1 MMNVLRSMFGVCS
14 SSAEKGEVHDTIR
27 RVFGHDMV
35 MKDNTDR
42 YNQRSK
48 YVSHIRENLG
58 KMLDAKV
65 TNFKTK
71 QNKKHAP
78 PAPETTDTTDDRP
91 GRIGPKI
98 VVFDAS
104 TGTGRLVLVGDERV
118 SVQGLSSFAT
128 IRATACV
135 FGGRWMYE
143 VQLGTKGIMQIGWCT
158 ASCIFSM
165 DTGVGDTAHS
175 YAYDGGRVRKWN
187 VATSP
192 YGQAWLPGDVIGS
205 CIDLDRG
212 TLEFYRNGISMSMAF
227 DKVTHGA
234 GLAYFPA
241 VSLAMQE
248 HLYANFGHVPFVFP
262 VDGFAP
268 LQAAP
273 TRECSRATLLFKSL
287 DALLDELARPTDL
300 KTSLTAKSS
309 KKPLLSAKRLATNIK
324 TTFNQAKSE
333 SSKTAEEEVAIRIH
347 SSGSVYS
354 PRDSPHSIVDAQNAE
369 TKKMSKRAF
378 LMSLS
383 RLVVVELGGVLRLS
397 YVVVAELLPR
407 LRGLIGL
414 KSRSLHADQHAIDFY
429 MKCRDENFAGLAAKL
444 LSQPNTR
451 LCTML
456 DLLWT
461 FLDESALCDVLEHCV
476 VRECLLFDLV
486 SQDMFFNHQMEGVFV
501 LCGLMQHR
509 ETRHHLVKY
518 VFFNKITFDNFLN
531 VKCPDDTVLRTV
543 IRKPWWQRPTSVQGE
558 TDPRIAEMAEK
569 GTIKRSPFAP
579 TGTDKIS
586 KLMPSTQD
594 DATVEAQYRED
605 CSKITKA
612 VAPLEQVQL
621 EFLLLLLD
629 NSDGTNMVPST
640 RKIFLE
646 KFRRYIMDN
655 CILDMR
661 LFNISRNSPAI
672 SWCCHSRLL
681 TAVLRLWNENP
692 IGTPHATPHVPAR
705 TFIDG
710 ELDFYNV
717 DRLGG
722 VLPFLVRTLRQDLV
736 NVLGEDNPFIQSF
749 EPNYNRAG
757 GIDTDYFWNFPG
769 VSDMAAG
776 SPGLATLPQV
786 ISSMA
791 RFMHPPMPPMPNRT
805 TGETALALKG
815 TRSMMPGAGSIDIRS
830 AYLRLVDGLL
840 ALYHGAAIK
849 HAEKLCELR
858 DNQLDMADCLHDI
871 EHRIYTVTAEL
882 QAGGSDVNTAS
893 SEQEKIKKQLMEN
906 MLKELERSKS
916 VYEEKLEAGALQM
929 AWVIGAIWTKQ
940 RQSELAKHFSG
951 TLHSLRLSSDP
962 EYATHVQYAQVQSKE
977 ILPGKSSLLGGTSY
991 ASLQLEY
998 TSSSDQSPQSP
1009 TSRAATPRTGS
1020 NSQIG
1025 TSNHTGGQEF
1035 AESLFAFV
1043 PEYHVDA
1050 MLELCNT
1057 LRLYMHPTIP
1067 VQQIPEWE
1075 ELVVSC
1081 AAFLCAEFADQR
1093 IVLASTRE
1101 SLVQT
1106 LASFATQPATMRA
1119 IERVPIKQQMCMV
1132 EELVRPYQN
1141 RAWAQSN
1148 WVLVRFWHGSGFG
1161 FRHRQWPHLAAR
1173 YGDREPTVNNLGA
1186 KVDAG
1191 LMSQCFGP
1199 CPSEVIQTRIKEY
1212 LTSHPTQAAAYLNSL
1227 LSQLNWAFSE
1237 FITMMQEMDR
1247 VSVDAHL
1254 ESRQIKLCATCF
1266 DLYHGLA
1273 RALEMTLHL
1282 APTLLTKPEAC
1293 DNQNELLLGRTCQIL
1308 MAVVSRVCI
1317 RGGGGAS
1324 FARLVARGLPDT
1336 DRVHYYV
1343 ALAPVAG
1350 CLIRMLDPK
1359 LTAEHLERVTK
1370 ALVTEPLFRMDGL
1383 DLMLGKTKD
1392 HKVFSFYKYP
1402 DDVTMEELK
1411 ALEVVADRLRV
1422 ARDTLVKTKSPGS
1435 SGAQSDLLC
1444 TICYARPADTA
1455 FVPCGHHSCRA
1466 CIMQHLLNSKQ
1477 CFFCK
1482 AEIDSVREIEP
1493 ANN

>member
-1 MMNVLRSMFGVCS
+1 MMNVFRSMFGVCS

-27 RVFGHDMV
+27 RIFGNEMI

-42 YNQRSK
+42 QYQRNK
-48 YVSHIRENLG
+48 YISHIKENLS
-58 KMLDAKV
+58 KILDAKI
-65 TNFKTK
+65 NQPNHKSK
-71 QNKKHAP
+71 PAKKHGPVIEEATSEP
-78 PAPETTDTTDDRP
+78 TDDRP
-91 GRIGPKI
+91 GRVGPKI

-128 IRATACV
+128 IRATACA
-135 FGGRWMYE
+135 FASKWMYE

-158 ASCIFSM
+158 ASCVFSM

-192 YGQAWLPGDVIGS
+192 YGQAWLPGDVIGT
-205 CIDLDRG
+205 CIDLDKG
-212 TLEFYRNGISMSMAF
+212 TLEYYRNGVSLGVAF
-227 DKVTHGA
+227 DKVSHGA
-234 GLAYFPA
+234 GLAYFPS

-262 VDGFAP
+262 VDGYQP
-268 LQAAP
+268 LQAP
-273 TRECSRATLLFKSL
+273 PSRECTRAAILLKSL
-287 DALLDELARPTDL
+287 DALLDEMSRISNLNPAV
-300 KTSLTAKSS
+300 
-309 KKPLLSAKRLATNIK
+309 SAKNSK
-324 TTFNQAKSE
+324 TKSE
-333 SSKTAEEEVAIRIH
+333 SGKTVEQEVALRIH
-347 SSGSVYS
+347 SSDSAYT
-354 PRDSPHSIVDAQNAE
+354 PRGSPHSMIGSQSVE
-369 TKKMSKRAF
+369 MKKISRKAF
-378 LMSLS
+378 LMSIA
-383 RLVVVELGGVLRLS
+383 RILVIELGITLRLS
-397 YVVVAELLPR
+397 YVVVGELLPR
-407 LRGLIGL
+407 LRGYLGV
-414 KSRSLHADQHAIDFY
+414 KTRSQQSDPLASDFY
-429 MKCRDENFAGLAAKL
+429 LSAKEESFEGLAAQFL
-444 LSQPNTR
+444 AQPQPR
-451 LCTML
+451 LCMLL

-461 FLDESALCDVLEHCV
+461 FLDESALCDVFEHCI

-486 SQDMFFNHQMEGVFV
+486 SPDMNFTQQTEGVYV
-501 LCGLMQHR
+501 VSGLMQHQ

-531 VKCPDDTVLRTV
+531 IKCPDEIVLRNV
-543 IRKPWWQRPTSVQGE
+543 VRKPWWQRPTPVQGE
-558 TDPRIAEMAEK
+558 TDPRIIEMTEK
-569 GTIKRSPFAP
+569 GIVHRPAP
-579 TGTDKIS
+579 AGEDKTS
-586 KLMPSTQD
+586 KLLPLCQKD
-594 DATVEAQYRED
+594 GEAYEVQYNED
-605 CSKITKA
+605 CEKITKA
-612 VAPLEQVQL
+612 IAPLEQIQL
-621 EFLLLLLD
+621 EFLLMLLD
-629 NSDGTNMVPST
+629 NSDGNNMVPST

-672 SWCCHSRLL
+672 SWCCHARLL
-681 TAVLRLWNENP
+681 SAVLKLWADNP
-692 IGTPHATPHVPAR
+692 IGNPHLPPHLPVK

-736 NVLGEDNPFIQSF
+736 NMLGEDNAFIQSF
-749 EPNYNRAG
+749 EPSYNRGG
-757 GIDTDYFWNFPG
+757 GIDTG
-769 VSDMAAG
+769 VSDMTAG

-791 RFMHPPMPPMPNRT
+791 RFMHQPMPLMPNRI

-815 TRSMMPGAGSIDIRS
+815 TRSMMPGAGAIDVRT
-830 AYLRLVDGLL
+830 AHLRLVDGLL
-840 ALYHGAAIK
+840 ALYHGAAVK

-871 EHRIYTVTAEL
+871 DQRIAAITSEL
-882 QAGGSDVNTAS
+882 EEKDAKRELG
-893 SEQEKIKKQLMEN
+893 EQEDLKKQLMEKI
-906 MLKELERSKS
+906 LKELSRSKA

-929 AWVIGAIWTKQ
+929 AWVIGAIWTKK
-940 RQSELAKHFSG
+940 RQTELSRHFAG
-951 TLHSLRLSSDP
+951 TLHSLRIASDP
-962 EYATHVQYAQVQSKE
+962 DYAAHTQVASKE
-977 ILPGKSSLLGGTSY
+977 ILPGKSSLLGAGSY

-1009 TSRAATPRTGS
+1009 TSRAQTPRAGS

-1025 TSNHTGGQEF
+1025 TPSRVSEHNTTTEMATPQQLRSHSVVPSPSQGGPQF
-1035 AESLFAFV
+1035 TESLFAFV

-1057 LRLYMHPTIP
+1057 LRLYMHPTVP
-1067 VQQIPEWE
+1067 VNQLPDWD
-1075 ELVVSC
+1075 ELLISC
-1081 AAFLCAEFADQR
+1081 AAFLCSEFADSR

-1106 LASFATQPATMRA
+1106 LASFATQPTTMRA
-1119 IERVPIKQQMCMV
+1119 IERVPAKQQMQMV

-1161 FRHRQWPHLAAR
+1161 FRHRQWPHLAAK

-1199 CPSEVIQTRIKEY
+1199 CPSEVIQTRVKEY
-1212 LTSHPTQAAAYLNSL
+1212 LTAHPKEAAAFLNSL

-1237 FITMMQEMDR
+1237 FINMMQEMDR
-1247 VSVDAHL
+1247 VNVDAHL

-1273 RALEMTLHL
+1273 RALEMNLTLV
-1282 APTLLTKPEAC
+1282 PQLLTKSEAC

-1308 MAVVSRVCI
+1308 MAVVSRVCV

-1324 FARLVARGLPDT
+1324 FGRLVARGLPDT

-1350 CLIRMLDPK
+1350 CLCGMLDPK
-1359 LTAEHLERVTK
+1359 LPMEHIDKIVK
-1370 ALVTEPLFRMDGL
+1370 AIVTEPLFRIDGL
-1383 DLMLGKTKD
+1383 EFMLGKTRDKM
-1392 HKVFSFYKYP
+1392 FSFYKYP
-1402 DDVTMEELK
+1402 DDVTPEELK
-1411 ALEVVADRLRV
+1411 SLEGVVERLRI
-1422 ARDTLVKTKSPGS
+1422 ARDAVIKARSPGS

-1444 TICYARPADTA
+1444 TICYARAADTA
-1455 FVPCGHHSCRA
+1455 FSPCGHHSCRA

-1482 AEIDSVREIEP
+1482 AEIESVREIDSV

>member
-14 SSAEKGEVHDTIR
+14 SSAEKGVVHDTVRKI
-27 RVFGHDMV
+27 FGNDMV
-35 MKDNTDR
+35 LKDNTDR
-42 YNQRSK
+42 HMQRNR
-48 YVSHIRENLG
+48 YVSHIRDNLS
-58 KMLDAKV
+58 KMLDAKI
-65 TNFKTK
+65 NSHRTK
-71 QNKKHAP
+71 STKKHAP
-78 PAPETTDTTDDRP
+78 AAVETVSVLLIPVKDATEATDERN

-135 FGGRWMYE
+135 YAGKWMYE
-143 VQLGTKGIMQIGWCT
+143 VQLGTKGIIQIGWCT
-158 ASCIFSM
+158 ATCAFSM

-175 YAYDGGRVRKWN
+175 YAYDGGRVKKWN

-205 CIDLDRG
+205 CLDLDKG
-212 TLEFYRNGISMSMAF
+212 TLEYYRNGVSLGMAF

-262 VDGFAP
+262 VDGYAA
-268 LQAAP
+268 LQASP
-273 TRECSRATLLFKSL
+273 QKECARAVLLFKSL
-287 DALLDELARPTDL
+287 DAILDELTRLSDL
-300 KTSLTAKSS
+300 KPTLTAKSS
-309 KKPLLSAKRLATNIK
+309 KS
-324 TTFNQAKSE
+324 KSE
-333 SSKTAEEEVAIRIH
+333 SSKVAEEEVALRIH
-347 SSGSVYS
+347 SSETAYT
-354 PRDSPHSIVDAQNAE
+354 PRPSPHAIIDTQNVE
-369 TKKMSKRAF
+369 MKKMSKKAF
-378 LMSLS
+378 LMSLA
-383 RLVVVELGGVLRLS
+383 RLVVVELGNVLRLS
-397 YVVVAELLPR
+397 YVVVGELLPKF
-407 LRGLIGL
+407 RGALGL
-414 KSRSLHADQHAIDFY
+414 KSRGIHTDQNALEFFV
-429 MKCRDENFAGLAAKL
+429 KARDDNFKGLSAKFL
-444 LSQPNTR
+444 AQPQPR

-461 FLDESALCDVLEHCV
+461 FLDESALCDILEHCI

-486 SQDMFFNHQMEGVFV
+486 SPDMYFTQQLEDVYV

-531 VKCPDDTVLRTV
+531 IKCPDECVLRTV

-558 TDPRIAEMAEK
+558 ADPRIAEMAEK
-569 GTIKRSPFAP
+569 GTINRSPFAP
-579 TGTDKIS
+579 TCTDKIS
-586 KLMPSTQD
+586 KLLPSTQD
-594 DATVEAQYRED
+594 DIALESQYKED
-605 CSKITKA
+605 CNKITKA
-612 VAPLEQVQL
+612 IAPLEQIQL
-621 EFLLLLLD
+621 EFLLILLD

-646 KFRRYIMDN
+646 KFRRYVMDN
-655 CILDMR
+655 CILDMEHIFQR

-672 SWCCHSRLL
+672 SWCCHARLL
-681 TAVLRLWNENP
+681 SAVLKLWSENP
-692 IGTPHATPHVPAR
+692 IGNPHLPPHLPAK

-722 VLPFLVRTLRQDLV
+722 VLPFLVRTLRQDLI

-757 GIDTDYFWNFPG
+757 GIDTG

-791 RFMHPPMPPMPNRT
+791 RFMHAPMPPIPNRA
-805 TGETALALKG
+805 TGETSLALKG
-815 TRSMMPGAGSIDIRS
+815 TRSMMPGAGSIDIRP
-830 AYLRLVDGLL
+830 AYLKLVDGLL

-858 DNQLDMADCLHDI
+858 DNQLDMADCLHDV
-871 EHRIYTVTAEL
+871 EHRIYTLTSEL
-882 QAGGSDVNTAS
+882 HQGIGVNTSVMAD
-893 SEQEKIKKQLMEN
+893 KDRIKLQLMEKIS
-906 MLKELERSKS
+906 KELERSKS

-940 RQSELAKHFSG
+940 RQVELAKLFSG
-951 TLHSLRLSSDP
+951 TLHSLRLASDSS
-962 EYATHVQYAQVQSKE
+962 YAAHEQIFFFFKVASKE
-977 ILPGKSSLLGGTSY
+977 ILPGKSSILGGVSY

-1009 TSRAATPRTGS
+1009 TSRAATPRIGS
-1020 NSQIG
+1020 NSQVG
-1025 TSNHTGGQEF
+1025 SSNQPSSREF

-1050 MLELCNT
+1050 LLELCNT

-1081 AAFLCAEFADQR
+1081 AAFLCAEFADPR

-1101 SLVQT
+1101 CLVQT
-1106 LASFATQPATMRA
+1106 LASFTTQPATMRA
-1119 IERVPIKQQMCMV
+1119 IERVPLKQQMSMV
-1132 EELVRPYQN
+1132 EELVRPYFN

-1161 FRHRQWPHLAAR
+1161 FRHRQWPHLAAK

-1199 CPSEVIQTRIKEY
+1199 CPSEVIQGRIRDY
-1212 LTSHPTQAAAYLNSL
+1212 LTIHPVEAAAFLNSL

-1237 FITMMQEMDR
+1237 FTTMMQEMDR
-1247 VSVDAHL
+1247 VNIDAHL
-1254 ESRQIKLCATCF
+1254 EPRQIKLCATCF

-1273 RALEMTLHL
+1273 RALEMILHL
-1282 APTLLTKPEAC
+1282 APLMLTKPETC
-1293 DNQNELLLGRTCQIL
+1293 DKQNELLLGRTSQIL

-1317 RGGGGAS
+1317 RGGGGAGFS
-1324 FARLVARGLPDT
+1324 RLVARGLPDT

-1350 CLIRMLDPK
+1350 CLNGILDPK
-1359 LTAEHLERVTK
+1359 LPPEHLEKVTK
-1370 ALVTEPLFRMDGL
+1370 ALVTEPLFRIDGL
-1383 DLMLGKTKD
+1383 EFMLAKSRNKQ
-1392 HKVFSFYKYP
+1392 FSFYKYP
-1402 DDVTMEELK
+1402 DDVTMDELK
-1411 ALEVVADRLRV
+1411 ALEVVVDRLRLAKEAIV
-1422 ARDTLVKTKSPGS
+1422 RGKSPGS

-1482 AEIDSVREIEP
+1482 AEIDTVREIEP
-1493 ANN
+1493 ATI

>member
-1 MMNVLRSMFGVCS
+1 MNVLRTMFGVCS
-14 SSAEKGEVHDTIR
+14 GSAEKGEVHDIVR
-27 RVFGHDMV
+27 RIFGNELV
-35 MKDNTDR
+35 MKDNSDR
-42 YNQRSK
+42 QNQKSK
-48 YVSHIRENLG
+48 YLCHIRENLI
-58 KMLDAKV
+58 KVLDAKIM
-65 TNFKTK
+65 THKSKFA
-71 QNKKHAP
+71 KKHSQAY
-78 PAPETTDTTDDRP
+78 AEKHDAVDDRA

-135 FGGRWMYE
+135 YSGRWMYE
-143 VQLGTKGIMQIGWCT
+143 AQLGTKGIMQIGWCT
-158 ASCIFSM
+158 AGCTFSM
-165 DTGVGDTAHS
+165 DTGVGDTVNS
-175 YAYDGGRVRKWN
+175 YAYDGGRVRRWN

-205 CIDLDRG
+205 CLDLDKG
-212 TLEFYRNGISMSMAF
+212 TLEFYRNGVSMGVAF
-227 DKVTHGA
+227 DNVAHGT
-234 GLAYFPA
+234 GVAYFPA

-262 VDGFAP
+262 VEGFSP
-268 LQAAP
+268 LQAPP
-273 TRECSRATLLFKSL
+273 TKECARATLLFKSL
-287 DALLDELARPTDL
+287 DAIIDELIHLSAF
-300 KTSLTAKSS
+300 KTVDKKSS
-309 KKPLLSAKRLATNIK
+309 K
-324 TTFNQAKSE
+324 AKSE
-333 SSKTAEEEVAIRIH
+333 TSKAAEEEVAVRID
-347 SSGSVYS
+347 SSNSVYTPLGS
-354 PRDSPHSIVDAQNAE
+354 PTNVLEAQSTE
-369 TKKMSKRAF
+369 VKRMSRKAF
-378 LMSLS
+378 LMSLA
-383 RLVVVELGGVLRLS
+383 RLVVIELGSCLKMS
-397 YVVVAELLPR
+397 YVVIGELLTR
-407 LRGLIGL
+407 FRGILGLR
-414 KSRSLHADQHAIDFY
+414 SRSVNLDSPTSEFY
-429 MKCRDENFAGLAAKL
+429 TNIKAKGYEGLSEKML
-444 LSQPNTR
+444 TQPHPK
-451 LCTML
+451 LCTLL

-461 FLDESALCDVLEHCV
+461 FLDESALCDIFEHCI
-476 VRECLLFDLV
+476 VRECLLFDSV
-486 SQDMFFNHQMEGVFV
+486 SPDMQFKQQIEGVYV

-531 VKCPDDTVLRTV
+531 VKCPDESVLRTV
-543 IRKPWWQRPTSVQGE
+543 IQKPWWQRPTSVKGE
-558 TDPRIAEMAEK
+558 TDPIIA
-569 GTIKRSPFAP
+569 
-579 TGTDKIS
+579 DKE
-586 KLMPSTQD
+586 LNPSTED
-594 DATVEAQYRED
+594 DIAVEARYKED
-605 CSKITKA
+605 CAKITEA
-612 VAPLEQVQL
+612 IRPLENIQL
-621 EFLLLLLD
+621 EFVLILLD
-629 NSDGTNMVPST
+629 NSDGSNVVPST

-661 LFNISRNSPAI
+661 LFNVSRNSPAI
-672 SWCCHSRLL
+672 SWCCHARLL
-681 TAVLRLWNENP
+681 TAVLKLWNKENP
-692 IGTPHATPHVPAR
+692 LGNLTGPPHLPPKS
-705 TFIDG
+705 FIDG

-722 VLPFLVRTLRQDLV
+722 VLPFLVRTLRQDLID
-736 NVLGEDNPFIQSF
+736 VLGEDNPFIQSF

-757 GIDTDYFWNFPG
+757 GIDAG
-769 VSDMAAG
+769 VSEMAAG
-776 SPGLATLPQV
+776 SPALATLPQV

-791 RFMHPPMPPMPNRT
+791 RFMHAAMPPMPNRT

-815 TRSMMPGAGSIDIRS
+815 TRSMMPGAGAIDVRS
-830 AYLRLVDGLL
+830 AYLRLLDGLL
-840 ALYHGAAIK
+840 ALYHGAGIK

-858 DNQLDMADCLHDI
+858 DSQLDLADCLHDI
-871 EHRIYTVTAEL
+871 EQRISTVSNEL
-882 QAGGSDVNTAS
+882 QDGVGS
-893 SEQEKIKKQLMEN
+893 KIKLSESDKIQKQLMER

-916 VYEEKLEAGALQM
+916 VYEEKLLSGALQM

-940 RQSELAKHFSG
+940 RQQELAIHFAG

-962 EYATHVQYAQVQSKE
+962 DYAHHIEVASKE
-977 ILPGKSSLLGGTSY
+977 ILPGKSSLLGNSSY

-998 TSSSDQSPQSP
+998 TSSSDQSPQSQ
-1009 TSRAATPRTGS
+1009 TSRVPTPRQGS
-1020 NSQIG
+1020 QAQINSVTTHEG
-1025 TSNHTGGQEF
+1025 PRGF

-1057 LRLYMHPTIP
+1057 LRLYMHPTISISEI
-1067 VQQIPEWE
+1067 VEWE
-1075 ELVVSC
+1075 DMMVSC

-1106 LASFATQPATMRA
+1106 LASFATQPSTMRA
-1119 IERVPIKQQMCMV
+1119 IEKVPVKQQMCMV

-1161 FRHRQWPHLAAR
+1161 FRHRQWPHLAAKF
-1173 YGDREPTVNNLGA
+1173 GDREPTVNNMGA

-1199 CPSEVIQTRIKEY
+1199 CPSEVIQGRIRDYLAANPKE
-1212 LTSHPTQAAAYLNSL
+1212 AASFLNSL

-1247 VSVDAHL
+1247 IYIDAHL
-1254 ESRQIKLCATCF
+1254 EPRQIKLCATCF

-1282 APTLLTKPEAC
+1282 APALLTKPDAS

-1308 MAVVSRVCI
+1308 MAVISRVCV
-1317 RGGGGAS
+1317 RGGGGAG
-1324 FARLVARGLPDT
+1324 FARLVGRGLPDT

-1350 CLIRMLDPK
+1350 CLIRILEPELPAD
-1359 LTAEHLERVTK
+1359 HLIKVSK
-1370 ALVTEPLFRMDGL
+1370 AIVSEPLFRVDGL
-1383 DLMLGKTKD
+1383 EFMLGRSEENQ
-1392 HKVFSFYKYP
+1392 FSFYNYP
-1402 DDVTMEELK
+1402 DDVTTEELT
-1411 ALEVVADRLRV
+1411 ALEGVIGRLRV
-1422 ARDTLVKTKSPGS
+1422 ARDAVIKVSSPGS
-1435 SGAQSDLLC
+1435 SGTQSELLC

-1455 FVPCGHHSCRA
+1455 FVPCGHHSCRP

-1482 AEIDSVREIEP
+1482 ADIESVREIE
-1493 ANN
+1493 ATNN

>member
-27 RVFGHDMV
+27 RVFGNEMV

-42 YNQRSK
+42 HFQRSK
-48 YVSHIRENLG
+48 YVTHIRENLP

-65 TNFKTK
+65 MNHKTK
-71 QNKKHAP
+71 TKKHAP
-78 PAPETTDTTDDRP
+78 PVSDTTDSTDDRF

-128 IRATACV
+128 IRATACIY
-135 FGGRWMYE
+135 GGKWMYE

-212 TLEFYRNGISMSMAF
+212 VLEFYRNGTSMGVAF
-227 DKVTHGA
+227 EKVTHGA

-262 VDGFAP
+262 VEGYAA
-268 LQAAP
+268 LQAP
-273 TRECSRATLLFKSL
+273 PNRECARAAILFKSL
-287 DALLDELARPTDL
+287 EALLDELVRPSDV

-309 KKPLLSAKRLATNIK
+309 K
-324 TTFNQAKSE
+324 AKSDT
-333 SSKTAEEEVAIRIH
+333 SKPEEEVALRIH
-347 SSGSVYS
+347 SSGSVYT
-354 PRDSPHSIVDAQNAE
+354 PRPSPHTLVDPQNTE
-369 TKKMSKRAF
+369 VKKMSKKAF

-383 RLVVVELGGVLRLS
+383 RLVVVELGTTLRMS
-397 YVVVAELLPR
+397 YVVVSELLPR
-407 LRGLIGL
+407 FRGLIGL
-414 KSRSLHADQHAIDFY
+414 KTRSIHVDQHAADFY
-429 MKCRDENFAGLAAKL
+429 MKCRDENFTGLAAKL
-444 LSQPNTR
+444 LSQPDPR

-486 SQDMFFNHQMEGVFV
+486 SQDMYFNQQMEGVFV

-543 IRKPWWQRPTSVQGE
+543 IRKPWWQRPTSVHGE
-558 TDPRIAEMAEK
+558 TDPRIAEMTEK
-569 GTIKRSPFAP
+569 GTIKSSTFSPSS
-579 TGTDKIS
+579 TDKIS
-586 KLMPSTQD
+586 KLMSAAQD
-594 DATVEAQYRED
+594 DAALEAQYRED
-605 CSKITKA
+605 CNKITKA
-612 VAPLEQVQL
+612 IAPLEQIQL

-629 NSDGTNMVPST
+629 NTDGTNMVPST

-655 CILDMR
+655 CILDMEAIFQR

-692 IGTPHATPHVPAR
+692 IGNAGQATPHLPAR

-736 NVLGEDNPFIQSF
+736 GVLGEDNPFIQSF

-757 GIDTDYFWNFPG
+757 GIDTG

-791 RFMHPPMPPMPNRT
+791 RFMHPPMPPVPNRT
-805 TGETALALKG
+805 TGETALAIKG

-871 EHRIYTVTAEL
+871 EHRIYTVTTEL
-882 QAGGSDVNTAS
+882 KAAGGENMT
-893 SEQEKIKKQLMEN
+893 EQDKMKKQLMEG

-929 AWVIGAIWTKQ
+929 GWVIGAIWTKQ
-940 RQSELAKHFSG
+940 RQTELAKHFSG

-962 EYATHVQYAQVQSKE
+962 EYAIHAQYAQVASKE

-1009 TSRAATPRTGS
+1009 TSRATTPRTGS

-1025 TSNHTGGQEF
+1025 SSNRGQEF

-1199 CPSEVIQTRIKEY
+1199 CPSEVIQARIKEY
-1212 LTSHPTQAAAYLNSL
+1212 LSSHPTAAAAYLNSL

-1282 APTLLTKPEAC
+1282 APLLLTKPEAC
-1293 DNQNELLLGRTCQIL
+1293 ENQNELLLGRTCQIL

-1350 CLIRMLDPK
+1350 CLIRMLDSK
-1359 LTAEHLERVTK
+1359 LPPEHLDRVTK
-1370 ALVTEPLFRMDGL
+1370 ALVLEPLFRMDGL
-1383 DLMLGKTKD
+1383 DLMLGKSKD
-1392 HKVFSFYKYP
+1392 NKVFSFYKYP
-1402 DDVTMEELK
+1402 EDVTFDELK
-1411 ALEVVADRLRV
+1411 ALEIVADRLRV
-1422 ARDTLVKTKSPGS
+1422 ARDAVVRSKSPGS

-1482 AEIDSVREIEP
+1482 ADIETVREIEP

>member
-1 MMNVLRSMFGVCS
+1 MNVLRSMFGVCS

-27 RVFGHDMV
+27 RVFGNEMV

-42 YNQRSK
+42 HFQRSK
-48 YVSHIRENLG
+48 YVTHIRENLP

-65 TNFKTK
+65 MSHKTK
-71 QNKKHAP
+71 AKKHAP
-78 PAPETTDTTDDRP
+78 PVSDTTDSTDDRF

-135 FGGRWMYE
+135 YGGKWMYE

-205 CIDLDRG
+205 CIDLDKG
-212 TLEFYRNGISMSMAF
+212 IMEFYS
-227 DKVTHGA
+227 
-234 GLAYFPA
+234 
-241 VSLAMQE
+241 
-248 HLYANFGHVPFVFP
+248 FP
-262 VDGFAP
+262 VEGYAA
-268 LQAAP
+268 LQAPPNRDCA
-273 TRECSRATLLFKSL
+273 RAALLFKSL
-287 DALLDELARPTDL
+287 EALLDELARPSDM

-309 KKPLLSAKRLATNIK
+309 K
-324 TTFNQAKSE
+324 AKSDT
-333 SSKTAEEEVAIRIH
+333 SKPEEEVALRIH
-347 SSGSVYS
+347 SSGSVYT
-354 PRDSPHSIVDAQNAE
+354 PRPSPHTLVDPQNTE
-369 TKKMSKRAF
+369 VKKMSKKAF

-383 RLVVVELGGVLRLS
+383 RLVVVELGTTLRMS
-397 YVVVAELLPR
+397 YVVVSELLPR
-407 LRGLIGL
+407 FRGLIGL
-414 KSRSLHADQHAIDFY
+414 KTRSIHVDQHAAEFY
-429 MKCRDENFAGLAAKL
+429 LKCRDENFVRTIYTTSLFKEIIFSGADNHLMTSPALSKARGSVRLLLTKNHLVPSPAFRAGAPVNTLRSPQLRMTWNYVQSLYDNIKL
-444 LSQPNTR
+444 
-451 LCTML
+451 
-456 DLLWT
+456 
-461 FLDESALCDVLEHCV
+461 
-476 VRECLLFDLV
+476 
-486 SQDMFFNHQMEGVFV
+486 DMYFNQQMEGVFV

-518 VFFNKITFDNFLN
+518 VFFNKITSKLLIFIITPHSRFDNFLN

-543 IRKPWWQRPTSVQGE
+543 SVHSPASDASHATDLVCLVQKLIQLRPLIRIVQTAHRQCLHAIY
-558 TDPRIAEMAEK
+558 TDN
-569 GTIKRSPFAP
+569 
-579 TGTDKIS
+579 IS
-586 KLMPSTQD
+586 KLMSTAQD
-594 DATVEAQYRED
+594 DAALEAQYRED
-605 CSKITKA
+605 CNKITKA
-612 VAPLEQVQL
+612 IAPLEQIQL

-629 NSDGTNMVPST
+629 NTDGTNMVPST

-681 TAVLRLWNENP
+681 TAVLRLWSENP
-692 IGTPHATPHVPAR
+692 IGNAGHATPHLPAR

-736 NVLGEDNPFIQSF
+736 GVLGEDNPFIQSF

-757 GIDTDYFWNFPG
+757 GIDTG

-791 RFMHPPMPPMPNRT
+791 RFMHPPMPPVPNRT
-805 TGETALALKG
+805 TGETALAIKG

-871 EHRIYTVTAEL
+871 EHRIYTVTTEL
-882 QAGGSDVNTAS
+882 KAAGGENI
-893 SEQEKIKKQLMEN
+893 SEQDKIRKQLMEG

-929 AWVIGAIWTKQ
+929 GWVIGAIWTKQ
-940 RQSELAKHFSG
+940 RQTELAKHFSG

-962 EYATHVQYAQVQSKE
+962 EYATHVQYAQVASKE

-1009 TSRAATPRTGS
+1009 TSRATTPRTGS
-1020 NSQIG
+1020 NSQLG
-1025 TSNHTGGQEF
+1025 SSNHTGGQEF

-1186 KVDAG
+1186 K
-1191 LMSQCFGP
+1191 
-1199 CPSEVIQTRIKEY
+1199 
-1212 LTSHPTQAAAYLNSL
+1212 
-1227 LSQLNWAFSE
+1227 
-1237 FITMMQEMDR
+1237 MDR

-1282 APTLLTKPEAC
+1282 APLLLTKPEAC

-1350 CLIRMLDPK
+1350 CLIRMLDSK
-1359 LTAEHLERVTK
+1359 LPPEHLDRVTK
-1370 ALVTEPLFRMDGL
+1370 ALVMEPLFRMDGL
-1383 DLMLGKTKD
+1383 DLMLGKSKD
-1392 HKVFSFYKYP
+1392 SKVFSFYKYP
-1402 DDVTMEELK
+1402 DDVTFDELK
-1411 ALEVVADRLRV
+1411 ALEIVADRLRV
-1422 ARDTLVKTKSPGS
+1422 AREAV
-1435 SGAQSDLLC
+1435 
-1444 TICYARPADTA
+1444 
-1455 FVPCGHHSCRA
+1455 VRA

-1482 AEIDSVREIEP
+1482 ADIDTVREIEP